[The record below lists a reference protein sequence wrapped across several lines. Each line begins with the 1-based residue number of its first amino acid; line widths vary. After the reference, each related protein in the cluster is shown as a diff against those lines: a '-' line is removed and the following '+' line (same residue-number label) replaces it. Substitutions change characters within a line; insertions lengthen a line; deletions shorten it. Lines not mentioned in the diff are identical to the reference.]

1 MVSDGRD
8 ELKSL
13 LPRTRPM
20 WTQCQSLQWRSI
32 VRVTYTHSRTQ
43 LETQVSESIVIP
55 AAQIK
60 TFKDAVTA
68 LKVAAAPLAKVDK
81 RLLDDSEVKFLV
93 IRAMRADH
101 LAREVESGKS
111 KRV

>member
-1 MVSDGRD
+1 MAKLVYG
-8 ELKSL
+8 
-13 LPRTRPM
+13 
-20 WTQCQSLQWRSI
+20 
-32 VRVTYTHSRTQ
+32 TYTHPCTQ

-60 TFKDAVTA
+60 AFKDAVTA